1 MNKLLAIILVSFTLL
16 FSECKK
22 YPEGPSISFR
32 SKKER
37 IANNW
42 KLQKY
47 LENDIDKTADFNNI
61 HSKWNLLT
69 TKEGDYTISREFY
82 GVVSTTEKGTWA
94 LTAGNKNFALTPTSI
109 SAGTLPSPSS
119 WQILKLFE
127 KEFWVRSY
135 DSNNKKI
142 EYHLIPQ

>member
-1 MNKLLAIILVSFTLL
+1 MKKLLVIILIGFTLL

-47 LENDIDKTADFNNI
+47 IENDVDKTADFNNI
-61 HSKWNLLT
+61 NTKWNLLT
-69 TKEGDYTISREFY
+69 TKEGAYTITREFF
-82 GVVSTTEKGTWA
+82 GVATTTEKGTWA

>member
-1 MNKLLAIILVSFTLL
+1 MNKLTVIILIGFSFFFT
-16 FSECKK
+16 ECKK
-22 YPEGPSISFR
+22 YPEGPSFSLR

-42 KLQKY
+42 KVQKY
-47 LENDIDKTADFNNI
+47 LENDVDKTSDFNAL

-69 TKEGDYTISREFY
+69 TKEGSYTITREFY
-82 GVVSTTEKGTWA
+82 GILSTTEKGTWA

-109 SAGTLPSPSS
+109 STGALPSPSS

-135 DSNNKKI
+135 DSNSKKI